1 MKKIKLIALLA
12 IITMAVP
19 LAGAQN
25 LIVKGTVTTPDGEGA
40 IGATVMEKGT
50 KNGTVTDIDG
60 NFSISVGSKNSTLIV
75 SYVGY
80 LATELKA
87 SDDLN
92 IVLEEDS
99 QLLDELVVTGYTTQR
114 KADLTGAVSVMNMSN
129 PISEA
134 DPNMLSSM
142 QGKLA
147 GVQIVTDPAP
157 GSESSTVRIRGMST
171 VNGNE
176 PLYIIDG
183 IASSENLNSLN
194 PSDIESIQ
202 VLKDASSASIYG
214 SRAANGVIIIT
225 TKKGKSGR
233 LAVNVNYTASLQTVA
248 KTYKVLNAEQWGEAY
263 WTACKNSGITP
274 SHVFYGS
281 GDTPQ
286 LVTYLDDAGLVR
298 ASDTDWQDAVYSS
311 AWTQNIS
318 ASVTNSNERGSVLFS
333 GNYIDQEGIMNYTFY
348 RRYSF
353 RINSTYNVSKYVGVG
368 ENLMIAKW
376 NNLGYTTSDDRG
388 IPYTAM
394 RQHPAIPV
402 YDSNGDFTSPLELAS
417 SDIYNPVHELYSGR
431 DDSSDSWRIFGNAYI
446 EVFPIKGLSLKSNL
460 GIEHVQYYSN
470 TLTRVIE
477 SSETNS
483 VTRSYGQGDTWT
495 WTNTANYNLNIGQ
508 HRIGILAGSEAI
520 KYTYEDLSGTRK
532 DYAFE
537 DADYMQ
543 LSAGEGTQTNSG
555 TKTEWAL
562 FSLFGKVD
570 YNFDDRYLFSA
581 TLRRDATSRLDSD
594 NNSGVFPAFSG
605 AWRISQESFFPRNE
619 ILNDLKIRVG
629 WGQNG
634 NSAISNNYASYSV
647 YAYDTGT
654 GSYDLNGTGTSTV
667 TGIITS
673 SSGNTDLK
681 WETTTQTNLGL
692 DLRLF
697 RNSLNV
703 SFDYYWK
710 LTKDMLTEPPT
721 LAVAGENATV
731 WMNTG
736 DMRNTGFEI
745 TIDYQSPTYGNG
757 ISWNGQLNVSKYKN
771 KVVKLNDFESSIGSE
786 IRLIEGEPMGVFY
799 GYVCDGIFQNEDEVS
814 NHAEQDGKGV
824 GRLKFRDLN
833 GDGVVDEE
841 DQCIIGDPNPDF
853 SLGLNL
859 SVSWKRFTLSAFF
872 TGEFGFDIYN
882 STKKQ
887 LDFMSYGGTST
898 NRGVSV
904 LNAWSET
911 NTDATVPALS
921 LTDDNDEV
929 RMSTYFIEDGTYF
942 KMKYLKLGY
951 DLPEKWVRSIG
962 ATSLSA
968 YLQAENIFTLT
979 GYSGLDPEVPLSTY
993 GARVDNGPYPRSRTF
1008 TFGVNLQ
1015 F

>member
-1 MKKIKLIALLA
+1 
-12 IITMAVP
+12 MAVP